1 MLHDRDFPLRRNKDA
16 CRARDM
22 RVAEVFGI
30 DASNQAAEIAKTT
43 PTAASSA
50 VSLAP
55 TVAVH
60 KLLTSQ
66 KVLVTGPNSKIA
78 KRLQSR
84 RQTRRLGQL
93 NSTRHGLRRS
103 DFETARV

>member
-43 PTAASSA
+43 PSAASSA
-50 VSLAP
+50 VSLA
-55 TVAVH
+55 VH
-60 KLLTSQ
+60 KLLTGQ
-66 KVLVTGPNSKIA
+66 KVLVTGPNSRICKAVAIA
-78 KRLQSR
+78 AADTPPRATQFYEAWLEAQ
-84 RQTRRLGQL
+84 
-93 NSTRHGLRRS
+93 
-103 DFETARV
+103 

>member
-1 MLHDRDFPLRRNKDA
+1 
-16 CRARDM
+16 M

-30 DASNQAAEIAKTT
+30 DASNQAAEIVKTT

-60 KLLTSQ
+60 KLLTGQ
-66 KVLVTGPNSKIA
+66 KVLVTGPNSRICKAVAIA
-78 KRLQSR
+78 AADTPPRATQFYEAWLEAQ
-84 RQTRRLGQL
+84 
-93 NSTRHGLRRS
+93 
-103 DFETARV
+103 

>member
-1 MLHDRDFPLRRNKDA
+1 
-16 CRARDM
+16 M

-30 DASNQAAEIAKTT
+30 DASNQAAEMAKTT

-60 KLLTSQ
+60 KLLTGQ
-66 KVLVTGPNSKIA
+66 KVLVTGPNSSKAVAIA
-78 KRLQSR
+78 AADTPPRATQFCEARLEA
-84 RQTRRLGQL
+84 
-93 NSTRHGLRRS
+93 H
-103 DFETARV
+103 